1 MAIKT
6 ITGNGGIVDTTD
18 FHVLTWTGKTKGG
31 QACKI
36 TLENAINKSNVDWT
50 LAEKDEVVPALDFE
64 ACYSN
69 TDSQFDANIEGES
82 MECPWKIEIDGE
94 LSAGAKEILLGLGV
108 FAIDG
113 TDVALVRGGGQ
124 FTIEREF
131 RDIAADGDKG
141 SVKDRVV
148 IDTERAKLKLNVLTM
163 LTSIASIYPA
173 VAVSDKE
180 A

>member
-1 MAIKT
+1 MAKV
-6 ITGNGGIVDTTD
+6 ITGNGGNIAAED

-31 QACKI
+31 VACKI
-36 TLENAINKSNVDWT
+36 TLTDAINKGNLDWT
-50 LAEKDEVVPALDFE
+50 LAEKNEVVPVLEFE

-69 TDSQFDANIEGES
+69 ADNQADETTAA
-82 MECPWKIEIDGE
+82 PWKIELEGDVQ
-94 LSAGAKEILLGLGV
+94 AGAKEILLGLGV

-113 TDVALVRGGGQ
+113 TDVALCRGGGQ
-124 FTIEREF
+124 FTVEREF

-163 LTSIASIYPA
+163 LASMKAMYPA
-173 VAVSDKE
+173 VKE
-180 A
+180 TTA